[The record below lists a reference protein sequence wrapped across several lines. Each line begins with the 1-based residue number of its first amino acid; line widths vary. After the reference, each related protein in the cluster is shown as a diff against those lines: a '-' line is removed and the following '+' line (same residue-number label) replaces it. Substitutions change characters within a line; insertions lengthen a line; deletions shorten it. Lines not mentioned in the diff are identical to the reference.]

1 MEIKDIYTETGVDDQ
16 ISDRCL
22 QKGREKK
29 KTSRLYHCRGL
40 KSKRRIDFLFFLLS
54 LSLSLF
60 LRKRID
66 RFYSSISPL
75 FRYSV
80 LSNDLYLF
88 QNTTTYS

>member
-54 LSLSLF
+54 LSLSTKTNRSF
-60 LRKRID
+60 LPIH
-66 RFYSSISPL
+66 FSPIPL
-75 FRYSV
+75 FC
-80 LSNDLYLF
+80 F
-88 QNTTTYS
+88 I